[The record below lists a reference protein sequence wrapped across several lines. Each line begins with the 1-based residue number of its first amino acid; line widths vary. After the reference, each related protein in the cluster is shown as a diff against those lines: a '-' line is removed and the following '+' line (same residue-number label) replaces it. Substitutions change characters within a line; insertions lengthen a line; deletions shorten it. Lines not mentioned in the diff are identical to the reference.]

1 MTKKYIPERIHVDC
15 SKLGCSTED
24 FCEDIK
30 RQTSDLQIQGWKEIV
45 IDLWGYPGEGE
56 LVFNAKRPETDD
68 EYKRRIDAEEIKKKA
83 EADRLELERKNEEEK
98 LAKEKELYLSLK
110 QKFEPNQDS

>member
-1 MTKKYIPERIHVDC
+1 VTKQQYISDHTYVNDP
-15 SKLGCSTED
+15 KFGCSAEA

-30 RQTSDLQIQGWKEIV
+30 RQVSDLEAQGWKEIV
-45 IDLWGYPGEGE
+45 IDTRGYYQELIFWGE
-56 LVFNAKRPETDD
+56 RPETDD

-110 QKFEPNQDS
+110 RKFEPNQDS